1 MSHFIRQAVEKMS
14 GYTPGEQPQ
23 VPGLIKLNTNE
34 NPYPPSPRVA
44 GVLKNFTAES
54 LRLYPDPLAVK
65 LREAMARK
73 HGCKLE
79 NVFAGNGS
87 DEVLALCTRAL
98 VEPGG
103 SIGFFEPSY
112 SLYSVLAEIQ
122 DVMQKPV
129 RLNAD
134 FSWRMDAGYSASL
147 FFLANPNAPTGIQ
160 YPRETIRTF
169 CQKFTGVVLLD
180 EAYVDFADYDGTDL
194 ALELPNVLVA
204 RTLSKSSS
212 LAGLRLG
219 YALGP
224 EPLIAAL
231 YKIKDSYN
239 LDRLT
244 QELGCAAIEDGDH
257 LRRNADKIKVTR
269 AYVAAALTQIG
280 CKVFPSATNFL
291 WVEPARRSAADVF
304 SELRQRKILVR
315 YFPGPLT
322 GHCLRITIGTDAEM
336 EKLLVAMRKILA
348 GT

>member
-1 MSHFIRQAVEKMS
+1 MSDLIRKAVQELE

-23 VPGLIKLNTNE
+23 VPGLVKLNTNE
-34 NPYPPSPRVA
+34 NPYPPSPRIA
-44 GVLKNFTAES
+44 EVLKNFSADC

-65 LREAMARK
+65 LREAIARK

-87 DEVLALCTRAL
+87 DEVLALCTRAF
-98 VEPGG
+98 VEPRGT
-103 SIGFFEPSY
+103 IGFFEPSY
-112 SLYSVLAEIQ
+112 SLYPVLAAIQ
-122 DVMQKPV
+122 DVATKPV

-134 FSWRMDAGYSASL
+134 FSWRMEPGYTASL

-160 YPRETIRTF
+160 YARETVRDF
-169 CQKFTGVVLLD
+169 CRGFAGVVLVD
-180 EAYVDFADYDGTDL
+180 EAYVDFADYDCSDL
-194 ALELPNVLVA
+194 ALSLPNVLVA

-224 EPLIAAL
+224 AQLIEAL

-244 QELGCAAIEDGDH
+244 QELGRAAIEDGDH
-257 LRRNADKIKVTR
+257 LRRNAEQIKATR
-269 AYVAAALTQIG
+269 GRVAAALTQLG
-280 CKVFPSATNFL
+280 FTVLPSATNFL
-291 WVEPARRSAADVF
+291 FVKPPRLTAAEVF
-304 SELRQRKILVR
+304 ASLRARKILVR

-322 GHCLRITIGTDAEM
+322 GEFLRITIGTDAEM
-336 EKLLVAMRKILA
+336 DQFLA
-348 GT
+348 AVRDVLKA